1 MYIVKNALV
10 SIWRNKGRNILIGI
24 IIAVISAACAITLAI
39 RSSADKIV
47 KSYEEKYPVEATIG
61 MDREALTKSLREGDK
76 SQEEM
81 IEAFNKI
88 EALNIEEVEKY
99 GDSDFVESFSYTY
112 TTSMNGKSIKEATD
126 SLVKEKTTTETE
138 TTTKKKTTTK
148 KSGSSNS
155 SSRPNFPGGMPP
167 GGFDNGGSTS
177 SSTTTTTTTR
187 KKTTTSIEKI
197 MNEKASKGTFSIV
210 GYSSYDAMSDFIK
223 GNYTITDGEV
233 SSDFD
238 SKTCVISEEL
248 ATLNDLKVGDKI
260 TFVSAYD
267 TSVTYELEITGIYKE
282 NTDSSSDMR
291 SMYSSSANTIIT
303 NVTTV
308 KDILSKDT
316 KSTGTVTPT
325 YILKSSELVEA
336 FKEEVKEKGLSEYYT
351 VEDNSDVVENAT
363 KTIVNV
369 KEFATTF
376 LIITLIIGAVV
387 LLVINMINIRE
398 RKYEIGVLR
407 TIGMKKSIV
416 GIQFLVELL
425 VVCIVGLMIGATGGA
440 LSSVKVS
447 NQLLSTEIKNA
458 ESDYDEINKNFGGS
472 MQPPE
477 NMGSRN
483 RMGINN
489 IEQVESMDAVVDL
502 KVLGELLAIGVGL
515 TLVGSIAS
523 LIAISRFSPLDI
535 LKERS

>member
-24 IIAVISAACAITLAI
+24 IIAVISAACAVTLAI

-47 KSYEEKYPVEATIG
+47 KSYEEKYPIEATIG
-61 MDREALTKSLREGDK
+61 MDREALTKSLKEGDK
-76 SQEEM
+76 TQEQM
-81 IEAFNKI
+81 IEAFNNIK
-88 EALNIEEVEKY
+88 ALTIEEVEKY
-99 GDSDFVESFSYTY
+99 GDSDFVEKYSYTY
-112 TTSMNGKSIKEATD
+112 ATSMNGKDIKEATD

-138 TTTKKKTTTK
+138 TTTDKKTTTK
-148 KSGSSNS
+148 KYNSSSSNS
-155 SSRPNFPGGMPP
+155 RSKMPGGMPP
-167 GGFDNGGSTS
+167 GGFDREQ
-177 SSTTTTTTTR
+177 STTTTTTTK

-197 MNEKASKGTFSIV
+197 MNEKSSKGTFQIK
-210 GYSSYDAMSDFIK
+210 GYSSFEAMSDFIN
-223 GNYTITDGEV
+223 GNYKITDGEV
-233 SSDFD
+233 SSDFE

-248 ATLNDLKVGDKI
+248 ATLNSLKVGDKI

-267 TSVTYELEITGIYKE
+267 TNVTYELEITGIFKE

-291 SMYSSSANTIIT
+291 NMYSDSVNTIIT

-316 KSTGTVTPT
+316 KSAGTVTPT
-325 YILKSSELVEA
+325 YILKSEKLIEE
-336 FKEEVKEKGLSEYYT
+336 FKNEVKEKGLSEYYT
-351 VEDNSDVVENAT
+351 VEDNSEVVQNAT

-376 LIITLIIGAVV
+376 LIITLVIGAVV

-416 GIQFLVELL
+416 GVQFLVELL
-425 VVCIVGLMIGATGGA
+425 VVCVVGLMIGATGGA

-458 ESDYDEINKNFGGS
+458 ESDYDEINKNFGGG
-472 MQPPE
+472 MMPG

-489 IEQVESMDAVVDL
+489 IEQVKSMDAVVDL
-502 KVLGELLAIGVGL
+502 KVLAELLGIGVGL